1 METFTL
7 FFANMTILLVLSAS
21 FLCLAR
27 KSDDQGYWRILAA
40 ANLLLALALGV
51 FALETYLPMVAV
63 FLVPNLLLVLG
74 FSLHWNAASQFAG
87 HGMPLWRLWA
97 PAVALAAINVPAMI
111 TGSYSLVYVAT
122 NLMVMALA
130 AMTAST
136 YAGKDLGGLMS
147 RYGLVLAFVLMAA
160 EGATRAVHGLS
171 LGAAMGAGLTDDAV
185 LATHLVVSLAFVT
198 LAGIFALGISFE
210 RTAGKLEEIAHRD
223 PLTGIY
229 NRREFDRRLD
239 ELLAAKSG
247 ATFGVL
253 QFDLDYFKKINDQFG
268 HAAGDD
274 ALVAL
279 AGLISRN
286 IRDSDCLARLGG
298 EEFGVLLPDVGR
310 DGALKIAERIRHLVE
325 TMPLAF
331 AGDSYRLTVSA
342 GLYHG
347 TGGQMGRRNLM
358 QAVDQGLY
366 RSKNN
371 GRNQVSLAEA
381 A

>member
-7 FFANMTILLVLSAS
+7 FFANMTILVVLSAS
-21 FLCLAR
+21 FLGLAR
-27 KSDDQGYWRILAA
+27 KFDDQAYWRALSA
-40 ANLLLALALGV
+40 ANLLLAMALGV
-51 FALETYLPMVAV
+51 FALESHLPLVSV
-63 FLVPNLLLVLG
+63 FLLPNLLLVLG
-74 FSLHWNAASQFAG
+74 FALHWNAASQFAG
-87 HGMPLWRLWA
+87 HATPLHRLWV
-97 PAVALAAINVPAMI
+97 PAVALAAINVPALI

-122 NLMVMALA
+122 NLMVMVLA

-136 YAGKDLGGLMS
+136 YAGKDLGGLIS
-147 RYGLVLAFVLMAA
+147 RHGLVLAFVLMAA

-171 LGAAMGAGLTDDAV
+171 LGGAMGAGLTDDAV
-185 LATHLVVSLAFVT
+185 LATHLVVSLVFVT

-210 RTAGKLEEIAHRD
+210 RTAGQLREIARRD

-239 ELLAAKSG
+239 ELLLAKPDG
-247 ATFGVL
+247 TFGVL

-279 AGLISRN
+279 AGLIRRN
-286 IRDSDCLARLGG
+286 IRDGDCLARLGG
-298 EEFGVLLPDVGR
+298 EEFGVLLPNVGR

-325 TMPLAF
+325 TMPLEF
-331 AGDSYRLTVSA
+331 AGDGYRLTVSA

-347 TGGQMGRRNLM
+347 TGKKMSRRSLM
-358 QAVDQGLY
+358 QAVDQSLY

>member
-1 METFTL
+1 
-7 FFANMTILLVLSAS
+7 
-21 FLCLAR
+21 
-27 KSDDQGYWRILAA
+27 
-40 ANLLLALALGV
+40 
-51 FALETYLPMVAV
+51 
-63 FLVPNLLLVLG
+63 
-74 FSLHWNAASQFAG
+74 
-87 HGMPLWRLWA
+87 
-97 PAVALAAINVPAMI
+97 
-111 TGSYSLVYVAT
+111 
-122 NLMVMALA
+122 
-130 AMTAST
+130 
-136 YAGKDLGGLMS
+136 MS

-210 RTAGKLEEIAHRD
+210 RTAGKLEEIARRD